1 MTTAYGT
8 RTLSVTVL
16 SVCVD
21 PETVSKFIEV
31 ALDFSWAITEAPFEG
46 YISDKRRPHFGENL
60 KSGDGCFAIV
70 DFDLD
75 PDEAIAACTYLQQ
88 VFGRKVVI
96 AAISQHDEPERM
108 LLAMRAGC
116 TEFMRLPFDET
127 AAAAACGR
135 FEQQLSTRTATNSMA
150 GSVVSFFG
158 AKGGVGT
165 TTLAVHLATYLVQ
178 HSKKKVLLIDNHPQ
192 FGHACVYLGIDGS
205 KFLFQELVKNVNRLD
220 SDLLSGFV
228 AKHPSGLDMLS
239 SPDVGQ
245 RARPMDAEDV
255 ASTLDFLRSEYDFV
269 IVDCSATL
277 HEVNLAVVAASSR
290 VYMVA
295 TPEISA
301 VRDLCRYI
309 DDLQQIDRTTK
320 KVKVVINRFSSQFAV
335 NLEDIEKAIRL
346 PVDFCIPNSYV
357 ELVRSANLGIPVKM
371 DSKSGFTVELLRWA
385 NALVGTEQPALGKG
399 AVSTTGSPWGVVK
412 GQLQSVFGRPAAA
425 AQKRA

>member
-1 MTTAYGT
+1 M
-8 RTLSVTVL
+8 
-16 SVCVD
+16 
-21 PETVSKFIEV
+21 ENQ
-31 ALDFSWAITEAPFEG
+31 WATTEAAFDG
-46 YISDKRRPHFGENL
+46 YISEKRRPHFGDHL

-70 DFDLD
+70 DFDQD
-75 PDEAIAACTYLQQ
+75 PAQAIAACTYLQL
-88 VFGRKVVI
+88 VFGRKIVL
-96 AAISQHDEPERM
+96 AALSKSEDPEQM

-116 TEFMRLPFDET
+116 TEFMKYPFDEV
-127 AAAAACGR
+127 AAAAACER
-135 FEQQLSTRTATNSMA
+135 FERQLSTRTVTNSMG
-150 GSVVSFFG
+150 GSVVAFFG

-178 HSKKKVLLIDNHPQ
+178 HSKKKVVLIDNHLQ

-205 KFLFQELVKNVNRLD
+205 KFLFQELVRNVARLD
-220 SDLLSGFV
+220 SDLLTGFV

-245 RARPMDAEDV
+245 RARPMNAEDV
-255 ASTLDFLRSEYDFV
+255 ANTLDFLRTEYDFV
-269 IVDCSATL
+269 IVDCSTML
-277 HEVNLAVVAASSR
+277 DEVNLAVVAAASR

-309 DDLQQIDRTTK
+309 DDLQQVDSTSN

-357 ELVRSANLGIPVKM
+357 ELVRSANLGIPVKV
-371 DSKSGFTVELLRWA
+371 DQKSGFTAEILRWA
-385 NALVGTEQPALGKG
+385 NSLVGAEQPSVGKG
-399 AVSTTGSPWGVVK
+399 AAKASGANQWGSMK
-412 GQLQSVFGRPAAA
+412 GQLQSLFGRPDAA